1 MELSVG
7 TPMSLPSLKQ
17 LVKYS
22 ADKCLW
28 GADAQSLRAYGKV
41 SELTTVSNK
50 TTTPVR
56 IPMANTSMKGRRLPQ
71 DRLQRSL
78 REPKIGVTKKPM
90 RGGSAQ
96 TRVICSCCTPIFSRI
111 GDTKAVSAAYEN
123 SIPIT
128 AADMRT
134 SSERVFLLK
143 QNCLSVPSVLRDTQ
157 LWKEAREIWYVS
169 HVKWFE
175 EKRK

>member
-1 MELSVG
+1 MQTHSHYEV
-7 TPMSLPSLKQ
+7 
-17 LVKYS
+17 YE
-22 ADKCLW
+22 
-28 GADAQSLRAYGKV
+28 KV
-41 SELTTVSNK
+41 SELTNVSNK
-50 TTTPVR
+50 ATAPVR
-56 IPMANTSMKGRRLPQ
+56 IPMANRSMKGRRLPQ

-78 REPKIGVTKKPM
+78 REPRIGVTKKPM
-90 RGGSAQ
+90 RGGSAH

-143 QNCLSVPSVLRDTQ
+143 QHSLSVPSVLRDTQ
-157 LWKEAREIWYVS
+157 LWREAGVILNVAQ
-169 HVKWFE
+169 VKWARV
-175 EKRK
+175 KRK